1 MPIETF
7 LHWTLKTCQKF
18 DGGYNFF
25 FAAPKMLCRER
36 PHKNCPLIGLLAK
49 TQTHKFVVVS
59 YFN

>member
-25 FAAPKMLCRER
+25 FLLPPKC
-36 PHKNCPLIGLLAK
+36 
-49 TQTHKFVVVS
+49 FVE
-59 YFN
+59 NAHTKIAR